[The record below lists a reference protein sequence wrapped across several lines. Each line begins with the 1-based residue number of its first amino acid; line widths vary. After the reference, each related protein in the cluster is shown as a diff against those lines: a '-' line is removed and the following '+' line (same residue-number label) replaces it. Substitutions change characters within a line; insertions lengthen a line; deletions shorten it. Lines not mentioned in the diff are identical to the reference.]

1 MSENIPVRI
10 DSLDHLVLTVR
21 DPDATVAF
29 YRDWLGM
36 EVVTFGNGRKALT
49 FGSQKINLH
58 IAGREFDPPAL
69 KAAQPVP
76 GSGDLC
82 FLTSVPI
89 EAVVA
94 RAAML
99 GIAIEE
105 EPDRRTG
112 ALGPILSVYAYDP
125 DGNLIEVS
133 NRLY

>member
-1 MSENIPVRI
+1 MAATGPVVL

-21 DPDATVAF
+21 DVDATVAF

-36 EVVTFGNGRKALT
+36 ELVTFGAGRKALA
-49 FGSQKINLH
+49 FGQQKVNLH
-58 IAGREFDPPAL
+58 EAGKEFDPPAIV
-69 KAAQPVP
+69 AAHPVP

-89 EAVVA
+89 AEVMA
-94 RAAML
+94 RAEAL

-105 EPDRRTG
+105 GPAPRTG
-112 ALGPILSVYAYDP
+112 ALGPIESVYARDP

-133 NRLY
+133 NRRY